1 MTNTG
6 IDKRIRRRVER
17 GMGGR
22 RGAHWCECQ
31 RRGRCP
37 PWRSRVS
44 AAPAG
49 VSTVSVLTGVNRVP
63 HGDVVDKS
71 VMGCYSYKSD
81 NGQAAP

>member
-1 MTNTG
+1 MVWEGVGALTG
-6 IDKRIRRRVER
+6 ASASGVAAAPLGVVVRL
-17 GMGGR
+17 G
-22 RGAHWCECQ
+22 C
-31 RRGRCP
+31 
-37 PWRSRVS
+37 